1 MKYQHLQSII
11 KKLFNER
18 ASFNTFETV
27 MKKIVILLLIV
38 FTTPQLFAQGDTVSM
53 LVDDSMLSSKSMD
66 SAVLLSNVNVFKDP
80 RLSAL
85 SNRGQVVA
93 RNKARYVSR
102 VKAKEEIIRKRKE
115 KLGVS
120 GSSKVKSG
128 AAIKRGKKVVT
139 GSIVTRRGYRVNIY
153 SGSSRTAAVNMK
165 RKFMRSHRGVR
176 SYMSYISPY
185 FKIRVG
191 NYASKKSAYRMLRK
205 LQSSGFPKSFVVP
218 DIVTV
223 KNINVR

>member
-1 MKYQHLQSII
+1 MTYQLLHSII
-11 KKLFNER
+11 KKARIAHVYFY
-18 ASFNTFETV
+18 TFDTV

-38 FTTPQLFAQGDTVSM
+38 CTSPQLFAQGDTASLV
-53 LVDDSMLSSKSMD
+53 VDDTMLSTKSID

-80 RLSAL
+80 RLDVL
-85 SNRGQVVA
+85 SNRGHVVA
-93 RNKARYVSR
+93 RNKAKYVSR
-102 VKAKEEIIRKRKE
+102 EKAKEAIIKKRKE

-120 GSSKVKSG
+120 NVKDYS
-128 AAIKRGKKVVT
+128 AISRGKKRVT
-139 GSIVTRRGYRVNIY
+139 GSIVTRKGYRVNIY
-153 SGSSRTAAVNMK
+153 SGSSRTAAINMK
-165 RKFMRSHRGVR
+165 KKFMRSHRGVR

-205 LQSSGFPKSFVVP
+205 LQASGFPKSFVVP